1 MNPILQICPECNKH
15 TKVEL
20 DKDNI
25 QINCECGYNY
35 TMNVKQIINQ
45 FDSDCTDNRRK
56 GIILYTI
63 NRRSRTKIIGISRQ

>member
-25 QINCECGYNY
+25 HINCECGYNY

-45 FDSDCTDNRRK
+45 FNHTKSNTGNNDKTFSDHH
-56 GIILYTI
+56 
-63 NRRSRTKIIGISRQ
+63 